1 MEDSFFEDSLA
12 GLFLFRSSTSTL
24 QTKMLTSR
32 RLATHSANRLGNAAT
47 TSVTTARAANHHR
60 IYLTK
65 AKPKKGK
72 NQHVRSYQ
80 SSLKNPYYAAD
91 VTAFAQAPAAGAA
104 SVSFMKRAFQWYSE
118 KLSTHPLSTKCLTG
132 GIIAAAGDVLCQA
145 GTYSPKTST
154 TKDDDQDKEKS
165 TLDTIRDTMEEFFQG
180 GGWDYRRSFHFFV
193 LGLTFVAPTSHYWYG
208 GMAKHAWTRGQSMK
222 QITKRVALDQFVWT
236 PVFFVIWLGGFW
248 SMEAGE
254 INTPRLTQQLT
265 DSLPEVMVANWILW
279 IPAQYLN
286 FYACPVKFQVLFV
299 NLIELGWNC
308 YLSFAASGGGH
319 GHASPSKIEDDSNKM
334 GEVTIMDQ
342 EDDET
347 NRGAIVAL

>member
-1 MEDSFFEDSLA
+1 
-12 GLFLFRSSTSTL
+12 
-24 QTKMLTSR
+24 MLTSR
-32 RLATHSANRLGNAAT
+32 RLATHSFNRLGSAAT

-60 IYLTK
+60 IFLTR
-65 AKPKKGK
+65 AKPRKGK

-91 VTAFAQAPAAGAA
+91 STLLQRRAAGAA

-118 KLSTHPLSTKCLTG
+118 KLSTHPLLTKSLTG
-132 GIIAAAGDVLCQA
+132 AIIAAAGDVLCQA
-145 GTYSPKTST
+145 GTFSPKTST
-154 TKDDDQDKEKS
+154 STNDEKKS
-165 TLDTIRDTMEEFFQG
+165 TLDTIRDSMEEFFQG

-254 INTPRLTQQLT
+254 INTSRLSQQLT

-319 GHASPSKIEDDSNKM
+319 GHSSPAKIEDDSNK
-334 GEVTIMDQ
+334 TIMDQ
-342 EDDET
+342 EDDQT
-347 NRGAIVAL
+347 IGGAIVAV